1 MFTCHIINEHKKC
14 SVNNMKNI
22 TRSIHVLDYLAL
34 DSKKCPQTRQNIE
47 NSHTKQG
54 SAKKKYIYIYA
65 RNKISNKRYFIK
77 CELRSSILLIFVLL
91 LNK

>member
-1 MFTCHIINEHKKC
+1 
-14 SVNNMKNI
+14 MKNI

-54 SAKKKYIYIYA
+54 SAKKKYMLEIRFQIKGISSNVNSDHQYYRFLYCFSISRY
-65 RNKISNKRYFIK
+65 KIKKIN
-77 CELRSSILLIFVLL
+77 
-91 LNK
+91 